1 MTKRY
6 CRCSK
11 RKCLRYE
18 LQAKDIQS
26 SMYGMRS
33 MVYDIRW
40 PEEYTGGGNTDR
52 RFYLSEMQ
60 TGKTTDNTTNSTAQ
74 NSANVNRRIDTKKIV
89 VQPNHYFFK
98 YYMWYKDT
106 HISIISYI
114 EKIGN
119 SKKQKTL
126 INQGFITC
134 LSN

>member
-11 RKCLRYE
+11 GKCLRYE
-18 LQAKDIQS
+18 LQDKDIQS

-33 MVYDIRW
+33 MVYDICW

-60 TGKTTDNTTNSTAQ
+60 TGETAYNTPNATAQ
-74 NSANVNRRIDTKKIV
+74 NGANVNRRIDTKKIV

-98 YYMWYKDT
+98 YYV
-106 HISIISYI
+106 I
-114 EKIGN
+114 
-119 SKKQKTL
+119 
-126 INQGFITC
+126 
-134 LSN
+134 